1 MLSMRVTVKKIKIYH
16 FVKYLDEI
24 YPHLTDFINNNKK
37 GNNEQKEEELMKNE
51 KCIRKVQTSW

>member
-1 MLSMRVTVKKIKIYH
+1 MRVTVKKIKIYH